1 MLFRRFSATTWP
13 TTQESTLKKM
23 SDKDLFDEVEVRDD
37 IDVDPE
43 EPSLKIRAVFVHG
56 QNLEQKERH
65 KTKYRDAKSKELL
78 AEVRVQYDLWKEAN
92 AQLEGPH
99 NEPKDSDFAIIQQ
112 RVKLFSDYKDFID
125 RQDIAERFDSRSNL
139 HSSVLEEFIYYLFRD
154 LVGSFEG
161 RPLLGKAHTFK
172 DLFFFPA
179 GYEEML
185 AQQNVRVE
193 TKDHDFVIG
202 ASIKSHFNSD
212 GSDAVEEF
220 VFEIPAVA
228 IECKTYLDKTML
240 EGSSV
245 AAEQL
250 KNRNPN
256 ALYIVV
262 AEWLKLT
269 SNINLKKFKVDQIYV
284 VRKQK
289 NTDREYRYLDGYE
302 KKAVDATVIFHL
314 FGLVREHLTK
324 PWGGGVDEGLERGWL
339 I

>member
-1 MLFRRFSATTWP
+1 MPDPFEEEEEPQF
-13 TTQESTLKKM
+13 EM
-23 SDKDLFDEVEVRDD
+23 KDIE
-37 IDVDPE
+37 VDPE
-43 EPSLKIRAVFVHG
+43 EPDLKLRGVFVHG
-56 QNLEQKERH
+56 RNLEQKERH
-65 KTKYRDAKSKELL
+65 TTKYRDENSRRLL
-78 AEVRVQYDLWKEAN
+78 AEVRQHYDRWKAAN
-92 AQLEGPH
+92 GDLEGPTMTPQ
-99 NEPKDSDFAIIQQ
+99 ETDRDLVAA
-112 RVKLFSDYKDFID
+112 RVELLAQYKDFID
-125 RQDIAERFDSRSNL
+125 RQDIAECFDSRSNL

-154 LVGSFEG
+154 LVGSFPG

-172 DLFFFPA
+172 DLFFFPS

-185 AQQNVRVE
+185 CAPKVRVE

-202 ASIKSHFNSD
+202 ASIASQFRSD
-212 GSDAVEEF
+212 GGGEVEEHM
-220 VFEIPAVA
+220 FEVPAVA

-250 KNRNPN
+250 KHRNPN

-269 SNINLKKFKVDQIYV
+269 NSINLQKFKVDQIYV
-284 VRKQK
+284 FRKQK
-289 NTDREYRYLDGYE
+289 NTDREFRFREGYI
-302 KKAVDATVIFHL
+302 KKPIDPDVVFHL
-314 FGLVREHLTK
+314 YEMVRDHLTG